1 MCEGPAGGPSC
12 KPIINH
18 RKVGG
23 VKTLHAA
30 ASIYL
35 SMNVIDKLKIIILLP
50 LSPRKYLTTTSY
62 NTLQY

>member
-30 ASIYL
+30 TSIYL
-35 SMNVIDKLKIIILLP
+35 SMNVIDKLKIIILL
-50 LSPRKYLTTTSY
+50 
-62 NTLQY
+62 TLLD

>member
-30 ASIYL
+30 AIYL
-35 SMNVIDKLKIIILLP
+35 SMNVKDKLKIIILLP
-50 LSPRKYLTTTSY
+50 LLC
-62 NTLQY
+62 